1 MNNEY
6 VLIYDSGIGGLS
18 ILNALDNKMQG
29 ANFIYF
35 GDNDNAPYGNVNEK
49 RLFSMVLNNVL
60 SVPYKIGLIVLACN
74 TLSVSIRKDLQNA
87 TGVETIGVFPCV
99 ENELINAN
107 KTLLLGTPLTV
118 SKVKEYNG
126 LVKIGLSELAIDI
139 ERKIFN
145 LDKLDLSN
153 HFNDTSNYSINYI
166 KNQKFN
172 TVILGC
178 THYHFIENQIFNHFR
193 PLKIASGNFFTV
205 ERVLKKYKNAKSLDK
220 TKQNQILFFGKNAEY
235 NKMVFEFFY
244 KNRNKN

>member
-29 ANFIYF
+29 AKFIYF

-49 RLFSMVLNNVL
+49 RLLSMVLNNIL

-74 TLSVSIRKDLQNA
+74 TLSVSIRKDLQDA
-87 TGVETIGVFPCV
+87 TGIETFGVFPCV
-99 ENELINAN
+99 EKEVIKAN

-118 SKVKEYNG
+118 SKIKDYNG
-126 LVKIGLSELAIDI
+126 LVKIGLGELAIDI

-145 LDKLDLSN
+145 LDKLNLSN

-166 KNQKFN
+166 KNQKFDVVLN
-172 TVILGC
+172 T
-178 THYHFIENQIFNHFR
+178 F
-193 PLKIASGNFFTV
+193 SD
-205 ERVLKKYKNAKSLDK
+205 S
-220 TKQNQILFFGKNAEY
+220 
-235 NKMVFEFFY
+235 
-244 KNRNKN
+244 